1 MHKCRECGNDF
12 EGKFCPNCGAKW
24 EDKQICPNC
33 GAKSAVGTRFCAEC
47 GHALNADF
55 AEQSSNDFR
64 SVDNSVDYRENTVG
78 DDSRA
83 YAERAATTAAASG
96 AVKEQSGTLAKIY
109 KILRYVPIGLLA
121 LYSLLVFAFYAASL
135 AVNEGLVV
143 FGADEYESMGSVYS
157 MIDGLTGI
165 SVVLL
170 VFGILNLAY
179 AIVTAVFF
187 FRSDKKNKEIKL
199 FGKFDMTLGEAFA
212 AASVVAYLVFVILAG
227 VAMGQVSGINEDINR
242 AINGIIGG
250 ITGSGA
256 SFGIAVSGA
265 APKLVMA
272 FAIIFMVFAAA
283 AVAARIGIGKKYPEL
298 WESESAARK
307 ENELNRLAD
316 CVAPRSV
323 DSNAGTHKAKIA
335 NQTGTKPLLYYAYSN
350 KKMQRAL
357 CWSFWC
363 MLLTMLATLVFL
375 ALNLSQVVSMI
386 SPHWILLI
394 GSCAAIAAIAL
405 CLVIPVKNWTI
416 EGFRD
421 VVSKRKKHNKGKL
434 GLKRMIAY
442 YIVMA
447 YLTGLTITMS
457 IVFAPL
463 RGYIIA
469 MIFGYVVSAAYI
481 VAAVAVAKRNYAISE
496 YLFGQPGP
504 PPGAEPVVRYDEQSQ
519 IEAYENYR
527 SAVKQKTAKKDSD
540 DIKKRITRRRVKFG
554 VAAGIFTAVS
564 LFAVIASPILT
575 DAFSAGNISS
585 LAGSRISDEVLR
597 YTIGNPHII
606 RRTGNEEFTV
616 EYFGDNYLDLFEK
629 YHDLSAQM
637 ENAEAIGDTSKMMT
651 LLTQINALEMQ
662 AKSIS
667 YKYLGISFSGS
678 IYSSKHSY
686 GDDVGSNTVYYN
698 YLEDDYYSF
707 HNAKVTSIV
716 LDTNRTNSDIL
727 KKGVKSVS
735 VDSSGLLVGA
745 GALGQVTAEIYYSDG
760 SYIYRPLSSSELSRV
775 DTSSVGVKTIVWEDR
790 YGSYSATLQITNSV
804 SGKCSMD
811 NYSGA
816 ATVNYTVSSVEKG
829 GYRLALS
836 NLSDGYVNSSY
847 VKEADW
853 NKYKSII
860 TDIYFD
866 SSITDSRFVDGLDL
880 SSYPALKTITVAENN
895 SKYYVRNG
903 RLYDKN
909 GNSVW

>member
-12 EGKFCPNCGAKW
+12 DGKFCPNCGMKW
-24 EDKQICPNC
+24 EDEQVCPNC
-33 GAKSAVGTRFCAEC
+33 GAKCSIGTRFCAEC
-47 GHALNADF
+47 GHALNATSE
-55 AEQSSNDFR
+55 EQYHNNFT
-64 SVDNSVDYRENTVG
+64 SVDNGRNVRENAVG

-83 YAERAATTAAASG
+83 YSERVATTAASSC
-96 AVKEQSGTLAKIY
+96 AVRKERSDTLAKIY

-121 LYSLLVFAFYAASL
+121 LYSLLVFAFYATSL
-135 AVNEGLVV
+135 AVNEGLVI

-165 SVVLL
+165 SVVLI

-187 FRSDKKNKEIKL
+187 FRADKKNKEIKL
-199 FGKFDMTLGEAFA
+199 FGKFDMSLGEAFA

-227 VAMGQVSGINEDINR
+227 VAMGQISGINEDINR
-242 AINGIIGG
+242 SINGIIGG

-265 APKLVMA
+265 APKLIMA

-283 AVAARIGIGKKYPEL
+283 AVAARIVIGKKYPEL
-298 WESESAARK
+298 WESESTARK
-307 ENELNRLAD
+307 ENEINRLTD
-316 CVAPRSV
+316 SDAPRNV
-323 DSNAGTHKAKIA
+323 GTDKAKIV
-335 NQTGTKPLLYYAYSN
+335 NPTGAKPLLYYAYSN

-375 ALNLSQVVSMI
+375 ALNLSQVISMI

-405 CLVIPVKNWTI
+405 CLIIPIKNWTI

-421 VVSKRKKHNKGKL
+421 VVSKRKKHNRGKL
-434 GLKRMIAY
+434 GLKRMIVY
-442 YIVMA
+442 YVVMA
-447 YLTGLTITMS
+447 YLTIITIAMS
-457 IVFAPL
+457 IIFAPL

-481 VAAVAVAKRNYAISE
+481 IAAVAVAKRNHAMSE

-519 IEAYENYR
+519 IAAYENYR
-527 SAVKQKTAKKDSD
+527 TAVKQKTAKKDSD
-540 DIKKRITRRRVKFG
+540 DVNKKITRRRVKFG
-554 VAAGIFTAVS
+554 VAAGIFAAVS

-575 DAFSAGNISS
+575 DVFSAGNISS
-585 LAGSRISDEVLR
+585 LAGSRIDDEVLR
-597 YTIGNPHII
+597 YTIGNPNII
-606 RRTGNEEFTV
+606 RRTGTEEFTV
-616 EYFGDNYLDLFEK
+616 EYFSDNYLDLYEK
-629 YHDLSAQM
+629 YHDLSEQI
-637 ENAEAIGDTSKMMT
+637 ENAEAMGDTSKTMT
-651 LLTQINALEMQ
+651 LLPQINALEMQ

-667 YKYLGISFSGS
+667 YKYLGISFSGR
-678 IYSSKHSY
+678 IYSSKSSSNS
-686 GDDVGSNTVYYN
+686 DDIGSNTVYYN
-698 YLEDDYYSF
+698 YLEDDYYGF
-707 HNAKVTSIV
+707 NNAKVTSIV

-745 GALGQVTAEIYYSDG
+745 SALGQVTAEIYYSDG
-760 SYIYRPLSSSELSRV
+760 SYIYRPLSSSELSSV
-775 DTSSVGVKTIVWEDR
+775 DTSSVGIKTIMWEDR

-811 NYSGA
+811 EYSD

-836 NLSDGYVNSSY
+836 NLSGGYVNSSY

-866 SSITDSRFVDGLDL
+866 SSITNSRFVDGLDL
-880 SSYPALKTITVAENN
+880 SSYPALKTITVAESN

-909 GNSVW
+909 GNVVW